1 MAGSDDLLLLQV
13 SILAEKLSQPPHCLP
28 TKVLSID
35 DLYLTHDAQV
45 ELAAAYP
52 ANPLIQHR
60 GQPSTHD
67 LPLALALFSDLREG
81 KETSIPSYDKSA
93 HSGQGDRVPEEEWVV
108 VNQEGNFKP
117 WIVIFEGWCVG
128 FRPLSKQE
136 LRRKWQDA
144 VEQQETGGYQGRLGS
159 NRFEDVEFINGALS
173 EYNPLT
179 DQLDAMV
186 HLDAQDPQYVY
197 DWRLQQEA
205 HLREMKGSGMT
216 EEQVIHFVNGYYPAY
231 ELFTDTLRAGTFGE
245 EKGRQLRLVIG
256 KDRRVIEV
264 VRI

>member
-1 MAGSDDLLLLQV
+1 MKVKKRAYLV
-13 SILAEKLSQPPHCLP
+13 T
-28 TKVLSID
+28 TKAHI
-35 DLYLTHDAQV
+35 A
-45 ELAAAYP
+45 
-52 ANPLIQHR
+52 
-60 GQPSTHD
+60 
-67 LPLALALFSDLREG
+67 G
-81 KETSIPSYDKSA
+81 KETEFLKRNGWSSIRKEFQTEDSNL
-93 HSGQGDRVPEEEWVV
+93 R
-108 VNQEGNFKP
+108 
-117 WIVIFEGWCVG
+117 GWCVG

-144 VEQQETGGYQGRLGS
+144 VKQQETGGYQGRLGS

-179 DQLDAMV
+179 DQLDAMI

-197 DWRLQQEA
+197 NWRLQQEA